1 MSHASTR
8 AGEASRG
15 GPEAVAGRE
24 IDEDAALPPKLGLV
38 KLILE
43 RLLGI
48 RIKISDASGA
58 AAACACGRAD
68 GQAADGTQGPRR
80 QGWGVEVTVEE
91 RQFESETTAFAAGGT
106 VKTADG
112 KEIAFNLSL
121 TMHREYLHEGRVT
134 LRAGDVAV
142 DPLVVNF
149 AGTAAQ
155 LSDAKFSFDLQRD
168 GQNETLPTLGSGS
181 GFLALDLNGDGKIND
196 GGELFG
202 PRSGDGFAD
211 LAQYDGDGNQWIDE
225 ADPIYERLRLWQ
237 PDADGAG
244 TLTTL
249 SQKQVG
255 AIYLGHAETPFAVKD
270 EQNQLQAQ
278 ITASGIYLSETGVA
292 GSVQQVDVA
301 V

>member
-1 MSHASTR
+1 M
-8 AGEASRG
+8 
-15 GPEAVAGRE
+15 PGR
-24 IDEDAALPPKLGLV
+24 PV
-38 KLILE
+38 
-43 RLLGI
+43 
-48 RIKISDASGA
+48 
-58 AAACACGRAD
+58 
-68 GQAADGTQGPRR
+68 
-80 QGWGVEVTVEE
+80 
-91 RQFESETTAFAAGGT
+91 
-106 VKTADG
+106 
-112 KEIAFNLSL
+112 
-121 TMHREYLHEGRVT
+121 
-134 LRAGDVAV
+134 
-142 DPLVVNF
+142 
-149 AGTAAQ
+149 
-155 LSDAKFSFDLQRD
+155 
-168 GQNETLPTLGSGS
+168 PTLGSGS